1 MSKVLITGGGGFIG
15 EHLARR
21 LEAGEHQVDLVDDFS
36 RGVPDE
42 RLKELLAKPGVRLL
56 QRNLLDPPAL
66 DDAPTDYDVI
76 FHLAAIVGVANVL
89 GRPYDVL
96 QQNLV
101 LLLNLLSFAERQE
114 NLGRFVFT
122 STSEIYAGTLEAFGL
137 EIPTPE
143 SAPIT
148 VPDVRLPRT
157 SYMLSKLYG
166 EALCL
171 QGTVP
176 ATVVRPHNFYGPRM
190 GLSHVI
196 PELLQRAHAAPDGG
210 ALEVFSPE
218 HRRTFCFIDDA
229 VEMLRLAAETES
241 CAGEALNV
249 GRQTPEVP
257 IEDLAR
263 LVIDVVGRDLEIVG
277 MPATAGSPVRRAPDM
292 TKTAE
297 LTGYRAQVDLED
309 GVRRTYAW
317 YAENVFAGAGVSAH

>member
-21 LEAGEHQVDLVDDFS
+21 LQAGGHQVDLVDDFS
-36 RGVPDE
+36 RGVPDD
-42 RLKELLAKPGVRLL
+42 RLKDLLVKPGVRLL
-56 QRNLLDPPAL
+56 ERDLLDSAAL

-89 GRPYDVL
+89 RRPYEVL

-114 NLGRFVFT
+114 SLGRFVFA
-122 STSEIYAGTLEAFGL
+122 STSEIYGGTLEAFGVK
-137 EIPTPE
+137 IPTPE

-171 QGTVP
+171 QGAVP

-210 ALEVFSPE
+210 TLEVFSPA

-229 VEMLRLAAETES
+229 VEMLRLAAERES
-241 CAGEALNV
+241 CADEALNI
-249 GRQTPEVP
+249 GRQTPEVL

-263 LVIDVVGRDLEIVG
+263 LVIEVVGRDLEVVG
-277 MPATAGSPVRRAPDM
+277 KPETAGSPVRRAPDM
-292 TKTAE
+292 TKTAD
-297 LTGYRAQVDLED
+297 LTGYQPRVDLEE
-309 GVRRTYAW
+309 GVRRTYEW
-317 YAENVFAGAGVSAH
+317 YAENVFAGAGVSAR

>member
-15 EHLARR
+15 GHLARR
-21 LEAGEHQVDLVDDFS
+21 LEDAGHQIDLVDDFS
-36 RGVPDE
+36 RGVPDSD
-42 RLKELLAKPGVRLL
+42 LKELLAKPGVRLIE
-56 QRNLLDPPAL
+56 RDLLAPEAL
-66 DDAPTDYDVI
+66 AEGDTDYDLI

-96 QQNLV
+96 HQNLV
-101 LLLNLLSFAERQE
+101 LLLNLLDFAERQDD
-114 NLGRFVFT
+114 LSRFVFA
-122 STSEIYAGTLEAFGL
+122 STSEIYAGTLEAFGVD
-137 EIPTPE
+137 IPTPE

-171 QGTVP
+171 QGNVR

-210 ALEVFSPE
+210 SLDVFSPD

-229 VEMLRLAAETES
+229 VEIMHLAAESES
-241 CAGEALNV
+241 CVGEALNV
-249 GRQTPEVP
+249 GRQEPEVR

-263 LVIDVVGRDLEIVG
+263 LVIEVVGRDLEVVG
-277 MPATAGSPVRRAPDM
+277 KPATAGSPERRAPDM
-292 TKTAE
+292 TKTSG
-297 LTGYRAQVDLED
+297 LTGYTAQVDLED
-309 GVRRTYAW
+309 GVRRTYDW
-317 YAENVFAGAGVSAH
+317 YAENVFAGAGISAR